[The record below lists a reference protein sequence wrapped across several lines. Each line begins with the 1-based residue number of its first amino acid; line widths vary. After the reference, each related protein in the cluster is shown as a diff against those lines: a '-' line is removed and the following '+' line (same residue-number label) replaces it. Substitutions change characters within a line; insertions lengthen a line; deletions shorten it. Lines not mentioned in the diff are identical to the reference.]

1 MSDDRDVP
9 TVAPQL
15 LTVFRSRLQGE
26 LLALVLVDPDR
37 PWTIDELA
45 QRMGEPY
52 QTVAAEVRRLQQA
65 DLITVSV
72 IGRTKHLSANTA
84 NPYIQPLTQLAIMAF
99 GPPLVI
105 HEEYSGVAGID
116 EMYIYGSWAA
126 RYRGESG
133 PTPHD
138 IDLLIIGTPDRDEVY
153 DAAQRAQRRLGRQV
167 NPTLRTQAQWDTATD
182 GFSTQLRS
190 SPMIQIS

>member
-1 MSDDRDVP
+1 M
-9 TVAPQL
+9 A
-15 LTVFRSRLQGE
+15 
-26 LLALVLVDPDR
+26 
-37 PWTIDELA
+37 
-45 QRMGEPY
+45 EPY

-72 IGRTKHLSANTA
+72 IGRTKHLSPNTA
-84 NPYIQPLTQLAIMAF
+84 NPCVPPLTQLAIMAF

-105 HEEYSGVAGID
+105 REEYSGVASID
-116 EMYIYGSWAA
+116 AMYIYGSWAA

-138 IDLLIIGTPDRDEVY
+138 IDLLIVGTPDRDDVY
-153 DAAQRAQRRLGRQV
+153 DAAQRAQHRLGRQV
-167 NPTLRTQAQWDTATD
+167 NTTLRTRAQWDNATD

-190 SPMIQIS
+190 SPMIEIA